1 MPMTS
6 KQKRAVRDLN
16 KKRRCMSRQN
26 KMRAKVRK
34 GKKNFKFKL
43 VH

>member
-6 KQKRAVRDLN
+6 KQKRKAREIT
-16 KKRRCMSRQN
+16 KERRRMSRQN